1 MFFLS
6 PVFVL
11 LQEFILLSKLEDE
24 SIQFLIVNFNPFEIE
39 DLAFERVDED
49 VLVIALNLS
58 DLIGS
63 DSGFCVV

>member
-1 MFFLS
+1 M
-6 PVFVL
+6 
-11 LQEFILLSKLEDE
+11 
-24 SIQFLIVNFNPFEIE
+24 IVNFKPFEIE

-58 DLIGS
+58 DLLGS